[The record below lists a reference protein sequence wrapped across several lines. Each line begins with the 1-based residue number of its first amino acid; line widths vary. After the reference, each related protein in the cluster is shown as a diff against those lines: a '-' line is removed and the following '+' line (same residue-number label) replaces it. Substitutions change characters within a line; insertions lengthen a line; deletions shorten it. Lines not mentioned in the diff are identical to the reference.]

1 MTDLEVSQHR
11 IFVAHRRGRRWSSG
25 WCARVASARRGPAL
39 VFPLLCAVGGGLLL
53 AHGHA
58 SQDVKAAFLMEAT
71 HAPLGVLGLVVGWGR
86 WLEVRLPP
94 PASRLPGWLSA
105 SALTAVG
112 VLLLLYRE
120 S

>member
-11 IFVAHRRGRRWSSG
+11 IFVLIVGAALVEWMVRTGRLRAPG
-25 WCARVASARRGPAL
+25 AAL

-58 SQDVKAAFLMEAT
+58 SQDVKGAFLMEAT

-86 WLEVRLPP
+86 WLEIRLPP